1 VDFKRA
7 LYIFGFDTLYGHTE
21 EELTVK
27 RRKLLKLNHP
37 DNHHKIEYSID
48 EINQAYKI
56 LVDSV
61 HGKSSASTSTESINF
76 SSFRKKRVVKKLN
89 YQDFKQSLNVQN
101 RTIKQ
106 LDKDYLLFLLFKFDF
121 TLKRNESVI
130 EKISKEY
137 EVKYENNNTY
147 FLELSLDFELQDVL
161 EINFENEKILNLN
174 LSSVSNLLSLS
185 VNLTLIDDLK
195 LTISIRQDK
204 GIQK

>member
-1 VDFKRA
+1 
-7 LYIFGFDTLYGHTE
+7 
-21 EELTVK
+21 
-27 RRKLLKLNHP
+27 
-37 DNHHKIEYSID
+37 
-48 EINQAYKI
+48 
-56 LVDSV
+56 
-61 HGKSSASTSTESINF
+61 
-76 SSFRKKRVVKKLN
+76 
-89 YQDFKQSLNVQN
+89 LNVQN

-137 EVKYENNNTY
+137 EVKDENNNTY

>member
-1 VDFKRA
+1 
-7 LYIFGFDTLYGHTE
+7 
-21 EELTVK
+21 
-27 RRKLLKLNHP
+27 
-37 DNHHKIEYSID
+37 
-48 EINQAYKI
+48 
-56 LVDSV
+56 
-61 HGKSSASTSTESINF
+61 
-76 SSFRKKRVVKKLN
+76 VKKLN